1 VNCPLKLLVV
11 GAAIVLF
18 LGLCFGGYALYIVAT
33 GNFHE
38 VTAGKVF
45 RSAQLNKEQ
54 LTAAIQKHD
63 LKSVLNL
70 RGMNVG
76 KPWYDDEITV
86 CKQDRVLHYDLS
98 LSAGKDVSAELMDAL
113 VAILK
118 KAPKPLLI
126 HCLNGADRA
135 ALAAAVYH
143 VAVEGKPAS
152 EAGKEL
158 AIWYGHIPNIT
169 PWVAA
174 MDRSFSRY
182 AENHI
187 SPGELIQPSAQK

>member
-1 VNCPLKLLVV
+1 VNYPLRVLLIA
-11 GAAIVLF
+11 AAIVLSV
-18 LGLCFGGYALYIVAT
+18 GLCLGSYAFYIAAIANFYEVA
-33 GNFHE
+33 
-38 VTAGKVF
+38 VGKVF

-54 LTAAIQKHD
+54 LSAAIQRHGI
-63 LKSVLNL
+63 KSVLNL

-86 CKQDRVLHYDLS
+86 CKQDRVVHYDLP

-118 KAPKPLLI
+118 KAPQPLLI

-135 ALAAAVYH
+135 ALGAAVYH
-143 VAVEGKPAS
+143 LAVEGKPVS
-152 EAGKEL
+152 EANKEL
-158 AIWYGHIPNIT
+158 TIWDGHVPNIT

-174 MDRSFSRY
+174 MDRSFLRY

-187 SPGELIQPSAQK
+187 GPVEAIQSSAHK